1 MGRPKYVSD
10 LLRDDAIVSNEEWNF
25 SILRGYVRLNPVRIL
40 IPSLRANRLTGLLQT
55 RFNHGIILMYSIASR
70 VSFQDISRT
79 CRQLPLDG
87 KADPRLVLILVGTKC
102 DDDLAREVSTDE
114 GAALA
119 EGLGCKGF
127 FETSAKRG
135 GERRRGGARYGAGA
149 AAGRSGEEELASRR
163 RSSSYPGAVVLPDD
177 ARGAIWMADSGLKS
191 DPWYW
196 FSLVQMFWG
205 FRLLVYSGLTF

>member
-1 MGRPKYVSD
+1 M
-10 LLRDDAIVSNEEWNF
+10 
-25 SILRGYVRLNPVRIL
+25 
-40 IPSLRANRLTGLLQT
+40 LQT

-87 KADPRLVLILVGTKC
+87 KADSRLVLILVGTKC

-135 GERRRGGARYGAGA
+135 ENVDA
-149 AAGRSGEEELASRR
+149 AVLAMVQALRQAEAEKKIGFSTPLKLISGVQ
-163 RSSSYPGAVVLPDD
+163 SY
-177 ARGAIWMADSGLKS
+177 
-191 DPWYW
+191 
-196 FSLVQMFWG
+196 
-205 FRLLVYSGLTF
+205 FRTTREGDMDG